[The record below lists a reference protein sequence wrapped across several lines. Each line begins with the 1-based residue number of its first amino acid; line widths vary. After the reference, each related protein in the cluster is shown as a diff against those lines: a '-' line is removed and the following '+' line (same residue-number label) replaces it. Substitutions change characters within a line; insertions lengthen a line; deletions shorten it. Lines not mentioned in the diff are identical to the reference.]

1 MINSTGKLDKRDL
14 RRLELFCEIVEQN
27 GISNA
32 THTTGLSQPVLSN
45 QLIELEKSLGIT
57 LCKRGRSGFE
67 LTSEGHTVYR
77 YANELSSVLSD
88 FSFKLKGVQSTLT
101 GHVRVGVL
109 DNTVTLKNNPI
120 PQAIENFYQLSNSVD
135 ITLEVGDHTFLSDKL
150 SKNQLDMMVVVLGE
164 HNVNHYA
171 HVQPLFY
178 EKSRLFARQD
188 VADEIIK
195 KGYSLS
201 GQRINIGG
209 YSARIMQEILRTE
222 QYDDVKLI
230 DGWNVESGVILT
242 LAGTHLSFL
251 PTHLIDNNHLQQQL
265 VALKPD
271 QWVFSSEFSLVLK
284 TPKNTLTPAAL
295 AFYHCLA
302 DLSPYNAI

>member
-1 MINSTGKLDKRDL
+1 MINNAGKLDKRDL

-32 THTTGLSQPVLSN
+32 THSTGLSQPVLSN

-88 FSFKLKGVQSTLT
+88 FSFKLKGVKSTLT
-101 GHVRVGVL
+101 GHVRVGIL
-109 DNTVTLKNNPI
+109 DNTITLQDNII
-120 PQAIENFYQLSNSVD
+120 PSAIEKFYQLSDSVD
-135 ITLEVGDHTFLSDKL
+135 VTLEVGDYTFLSEKL
-150 SKNQLDMMVVVLGE
+150 SKNQLDMMIVVLGDY
-164 HNVNHYA
+164 NTNHYA

-178 EKSRLFARQD
+178 EKSRLFARKD
-188 VADEIIK
+188 VANDIIRND
-195 KGYSLS
+195 YSLS

-209 YSARIMQEILRTE
+209 YSAKIMQEILQIE

-242 LAGTHLSFL
+242 MAGTHLSFL
-251 PTHLIDNNHLQQQL
+251 PTHLIENNHFQDKLI
-265 VALKPD
+265 ALKPTK
-271 QWVFSSEFSLVLK
+271 WEFSSEFSLVLK
-284 TPKNTLTPAAL
+284 SPKNTLTPAAM
-295 AFYHCLA
+295 AFYHCLLE
-302 DLSPYNAI
+302 LSPL